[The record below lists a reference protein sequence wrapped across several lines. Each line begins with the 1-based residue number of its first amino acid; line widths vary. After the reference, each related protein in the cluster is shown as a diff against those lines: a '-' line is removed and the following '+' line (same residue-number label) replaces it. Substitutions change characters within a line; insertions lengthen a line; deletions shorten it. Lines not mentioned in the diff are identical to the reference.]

1 MEGGASVSG
10 LNGKYRL
17 ALRTALRIALAI
29 ALLAVLL
36 YLVEF
41 NEIKSAFEQARGG
54 YIAVAT
60 ALLTVN
66 LGLQISKWH
75 FLLEVNGFH
84 FPRINVV
91 RSFFFGLTVGTLTPG
106 QLGELGGRGFHLS
119 SDEPEKIIGL
129 TIFDKLQMLGVMLIG
144 GGLSM
149 AILLNLPLFIVL
161 LIAAGSIIIL
171 LGLVLPHYAAIVL
184 QKTPLGQLQNRW
196 VRGFLSVLGSI
207 KAPRA
212 VFVSLLL
219 TVFFYATIWIQL
231 HYLLNAFSLVSF
243 ADSFLG
249 FASMML
255 AKSALPISF
264 ADLGTRELGLVF
276 FLSLRSVPE
285 AAAFNSGILLFAIN
299 VLTPSL
305 IGLLFIPKSF
315 SLRPAS

>member
-1 MEGGASVSG
+1 MG
-10 LNGKYRL
+10 GKYRL
-17 ALRTALRIALAI
+17 ALRTALRIALAF

-41 NEIKSAFEQARGG
+41 NEIRSAFEQARGE

-60 ALLTVN
+60 ALLVLN
-66 LGLQISKWH
+66 LGLQISKWR
-75 FLLEVNGFH
+75 FLLNVSGFH
-84 FPRINVV
+84 FPRMNVLQ
-91 RSFFFGLTVGTLTPG
+91 SFFFGLTVGTLTPG

-119 SDEPEKIIGL
+119 SEVPERIIGL

-144 GGLSM
+144 GSLSM
-149 AILLNLPLFIVL
+149 GILLKLPLFILL
-161 LIAAGSIIIL
+161 LITAGSAIVLSGL
-171 LGLVLPHYAAIVL
+171 LFPHYAAMVL
-184 QKTPLGQLQNRW
+184 QKTPLGQLQNKW
-196 VRGFLSVLGSI
+196 VQGFLSVLSSI
-207 KAPRA
+207 KSPRTILI
-212 VFVSLLL
+212 SLAL
-219 TVFFYATIWIQL
+219 TVFFYTTIWIQL
-231 HYLLNAFSLVSF
+231 HYLLNAFTLVSLT
-243 ADSFLG
+243 DSFLG

-299 VLTPSL
+299 VLAPSL
-305 IGLLFIPKSF
+305 AGLLFIPKSF